1 MLQKSFLIGVFIS
14 GCVALPM
21 LHQLNPGAIERWY
34 ASVTDESSP
43 PPTIE
48 QKPART
54 AAIAVTR
61 MAPAPASEPML
72 GRKALVR
79 PDPRGHF
86 VAEFR
91 LNGRAVEAMIDTG
104 ATVIA
109 INRATARRI
118 GVAVA
123 NADFKYE
130 VRTANGIAKAAVVS
144 IDRVQI
150 GKISLDGIEAMVL
163 DDGALDGVL
172 IGMSFLQRLSKFQVE
187 QGALVLQQ

>member
-34 ASVTDESSP
+34 ASVTDELS

-61 MAPAPASEPML
+61 MAPAPASEPLL

-150 GKISLDGIEAMVL
+150 GNISLDGIEAMVL